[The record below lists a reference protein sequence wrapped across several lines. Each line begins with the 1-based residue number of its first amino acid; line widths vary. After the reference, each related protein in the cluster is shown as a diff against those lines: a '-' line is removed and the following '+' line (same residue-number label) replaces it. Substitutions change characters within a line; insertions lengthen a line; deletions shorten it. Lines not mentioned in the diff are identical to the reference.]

1 MGTSG
6 RSDLR
11 EGKKSFTFE
20 EAFHTAEQSVAALED
35 GSLTLEK
42 CLEEYQEGRG
52 ALDRCYSVLRAAQK
66 RVEVLGAEVDL
77 EQADLHQ
84 GETAEIFDDS
94 KNPSDRASPDLGL
107 ADGRGEAEAANSA
120 SGRPKATG
128 RTGKGASARKRGR
141 SRKVD
146 EADDAWRPASSVKP
160 LEDAL
165 DRIDREQAS
174 SEGDD

>member
-11 EGKKSFTFE
+11 EGKNSFTFE
-20 EAFHTAEQSVAALED
+20 EAFQTAEQSVAALEE

-42 CLEEYQEGRG
+42 CLEEYQKGRG
-52 ALDRCYSVLRAAQK
+52 ALDRCYSVLRTAQK

-77 EQADLHQ
+77 EQGDLHQ
-84 GETAEIFDDS
+84 GEAAECSNDS
-94 KNPSDRASPDLGL
+94 NTSSDQASPDLGP
-107 ADGRGEAEAANSA
+107 ADCRGEAEAAS
-120 SGRPKATG
+120 SVPGKPKATG
-128 RTGKGASARKRGR
+128 RTGKGATARKRGR

-146 EADDAWRPASSVKP
+146 EADGAWRPASSVKP